1 MQICDILLRISPSE
15 SSNTT
20 IGRQNV
26 TPAEI
31 AVLRHM
37 KGPNSVI
44 FNGNLRDVKRSS
56 AAEGQRLQA
65 VHGAS
70 FSDLF
75 PGMSPTLPLFFDQ
88 VEFDTSHVPSG
99 DPYVPAPDE
108 TPVLELL
115 TEEPEDDETVSTEAV
130 APTVKPRAARKTAR
144 QRETFA

>member
-1 MQICDILLRISPSE
+1 MQICDILLRISPAE

-37 KGPNSVI
+37 KGPNAVT
-44 FNGNLRDVKRSS
+44 FNGNLREVKRSS

-65 VHGAS
+65 VHGSA
-70 FSDLF
+70 FTDLF
-75 PGMSPTLPLFFDQ
+75 PGMSPSLPQSFDQ
-88 VEFDTSHVPSG
+88 VEFDVTHIPAG
-99 DPYVPAPDE
+99 DPYVPGPDE
-108 TPVLELL
+108 APILESPLS
-115 TEEPEDDETVSTEAV
+115 DDEPPMPSANPSTAV
-130 APTVKPRAARKTAR
+130 RTKPGKRAAK